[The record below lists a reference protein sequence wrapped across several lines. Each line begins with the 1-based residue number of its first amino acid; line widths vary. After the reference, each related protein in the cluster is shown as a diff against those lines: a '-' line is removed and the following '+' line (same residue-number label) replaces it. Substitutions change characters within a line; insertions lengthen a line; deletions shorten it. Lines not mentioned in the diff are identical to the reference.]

1 MQCKQEVKAKTV
13 GNTVTTGAQHRSKIT
28 NAERAFCLFCAWIC
42 AYSVTEASADAK
54 DVFKS
59 SSQGKL
65 FLGNAQQGRETL
77 GALCFSAISAL
88 ISETLVHRQSDV
100 GLTLLSVGD
109 QSSRWLANSVR
120 DFKGLKPAHLCS
132 DHSCGPGPGKHRLP

>member
-13 GNTVTTGAQHRSKIT
+13 GNTVTTGAQHRSTIT
-28 NAERAFCLFCAWIC
+28 SAERAFCLFGAWIC
-42 AYSVTEASADAK
+42 AYSFTEAGVDAK

-77 GALCFSAISAL
+77 GALCF
-88 ISETLVHRQSDV
+88 
-100 GLTLLSVGD
+100 
-109 QSSRWLANSVR
+109 
-120 DFKGLKPAHLCS
+120 
-132 DHSCGPGPGKHRLP
+132 